1 MSDKPFDPKARTRR
15 PDYRREPATIDLSA
29 TEVRTEPV
37 ADAPVQEP
45 ASPEPASSEPVLSE
59 PTSSELTSSEPASSE
74 VLRSDAS
81 ASAAPIGESSPE
93 PPRPTPDAVIPT
105 DDATLVRRR
114 AAGARGQP
122 AAASRGG
129 GRTAAQRPWRCRA
142 PHGGLIGGLIGAG
155 ALALTQSWW
164 RPGDSGARL
173 AQIEQRIAAAPNLAP
188 LESRVSAL
196 AADTKALADQLG
208 TTRALAERGAQ
219 QAQEALKRPPQ
230 AAAPENA
237 AGASALADLASRL
250 AAVEKAA
257 ETRAQALAALEK
269 EVGARAQA
277 ASSLKEQV
285 AAADSRVQAA
295 ATAAQGLERR
305 VTDQD
310 GRLTALAKQVSDN
323 GPDALAATLRVTLAD
338 RLQDSLREGAP
349 LGQTLAALRRVGIK
363 PDTLRSL
370 EPYAQSAPPS
380 AAALVQEFEPIGAR
394 MIAQARPAAGDWG
407 ERVWRM
413 LDKVVTVRAIDD
425 PKATDVASVVGRI
438 EDALDRGALT
448 DAANAW
454 QALPEPS
461 RNLAPDWG
469 AKLRQRA
476 SAEESA
482 RGIYA
487 EALSTLEAS
496 TR

>member
-1 MSDKPFDPKARTRR
+1 LSDKPFDPKARTRR
-15 PDYRREPATIDLSA
+15 PDYRREPATIDLSP

-45 ASPEPASSEPVLSE
+45 ASPEPASSEP
-59 PTSSELTSSEPASSE
+59 TSSELTSSDTVSSE
-74 VLRSDAS
+74 APRSDAI
-81 ASAAPIGESSPE
+81 ASAAPTGESSAE
-93 PPRPTPDAVIPT
+93 PPRPTPDEVIPT
-105 DDATLVRRR
+105 DDATLSGAAPPER
-114 AAGARGQP
+114 AASLPPHR
-122 AAASRGG
+122 AAESEPPRSGPGVAALL
-129 GRTAAQRPWRCRA
+129 TA
-142 PHGGLIGGLIGAG
+142 GLIGGLIGAG

-230 AAAPENA
+230 AAATENA
-237 AGASALADLASRL
+237 AGASAVADLASRL

-257 ETRAQALAALEK
+257 ETRTQALAAIEK
-269 EVGARAQA
+269 EVQARAQA

-310 GRLTALAKQVSDN
+310 GRLTALAKQVADN

-349 LGQTLAALRRVGIK
+349 LGQTLAALRRVGVK
-363 PDTLRSL
+363 PDTLRPL

-394 MIAQARPAAGDWG
+394 MIAQARPAGGDWG

-438 EDALDRGALT
+438 EDALDRGAMS

-454 QALPEPS
+454 QALPEAS
-461 RNLAPDWG
+461 RNIAPDWG

-487 EALSTLEAS
+487 DALSTLEAS